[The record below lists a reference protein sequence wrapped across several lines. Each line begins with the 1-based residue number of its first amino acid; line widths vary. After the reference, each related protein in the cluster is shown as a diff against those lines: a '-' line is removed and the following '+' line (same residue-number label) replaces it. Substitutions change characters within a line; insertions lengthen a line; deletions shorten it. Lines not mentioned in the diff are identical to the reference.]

1 MKNPHIRIDKP
12 GKSREELLTCLEKF
26 EKNYSKEI
34 QEYDLQILAIDGGY
48 NIKAEKSVLFMNFY
62 LDAKI
67 IAHDGYFDVNY
78 DTNVPQSKVKEVLNR
93 VEEVLKECW
102 LHNISDELL

>member
-1 MKNPHIRIDKP
+1 MENSYIRIDKL

-34 QEYDLQILAIDGGY
+34 KEYDLRILEIDSGY
-48 NIKAEKSVLFMNFY
+48 NIKVEKSVLFMNFY

-67 IAHDGYFDVNY
+67 IAHDGYFDINY
-78 DTNVPQSKVKEVLNR
+78 DTNVPQGKLKEVLNK
-93 VEEVLKECW
+93 VEEVLEEC
-102 LHNISDELL
+102 

>member
-1 MKNPHIRIDKP
+1 MGKSNIRINKQ

-34 QEYDLQILAIDGGY
+34 KEYDLRILKIDGGY
-48 NIKAEKSVLFMNFY
+48 NIKVEKSVLFMNFY

-67 IAHDGYFDVNY
+67 IALDGYIDINY
-78 DTNVPQSKVKEVLNR
+78 DTNIPQNKVKEVLGK
-93 VEEVLKECW
+93 VTEVLEEC
-102 LHNISDELL
+102 

>member
-1 MKNPHIRIDKP
+1 MGNSNIRIDKS

-34 QEYDLQILAIDGGY
+34 KEYELRILKIDGGF
-48 NIKAEKSVLFMNFY
+48 NIKVEKSILFMNFY

-67 IAHDGYFDVNY
+67 IAHNGYFDINY
-78 DTNVPQSKVKEVLNR
+78 DTNVPQSKVKEVLNQ
-93 VEEVLKECW
+93 VEEVLEEC
-102 LHNISDELL
+102 

>member
-1 MKNPHIRIDKP
+1 MGNSNIRIDKS

-34 QEYDLQILAIDGGY
+34 KEYELRILKIDGGF
-48 NIKAEKSVLFMNFY
+48 NIKVEKSILFMNFY

-67 IAHDGYFDVNY
+67 IAHNGYFDVNY
-78 DTNVPQSKVKEVLNR
+78 DTNVPQSKVKEVLNQ
-93 VEEVLKECW
+93 VEEVLEEC
-102 LHNISDELL
+102 

>member
-1 MKNPHIRIDKP
+1 MGKSNIRINKQ

-34 QEYDLQILAIDGGY
+34 KEHDLRILKIDGGY
-48 NIKAEKSVLFMNFY
+48 NIKVEKSVLFMNFY

-67 IAHDGYFDVNY
+67 IALDGYIDINY
-78 DTNVPQSKVKEVLNR
+78 DTNIPQNKVKEVLGK
-93 VEEVLKECW
+93 VTEVLEEC
-102 LHNISDELL
+102 

>member
-1 MKNPHIRIDKP
+1 MGSSNIRIDKP

-26 EKNYSKEI
+26 EKNYNKEI
-34 QEYDLQILAIDGGY
+34 KEYDIQILEIDGGY

-67 IAHDGYFDVNY
+67 IAHDGYFDISY
-78 DTNVPQSKVKEVLNR
+78 DTNVPQSKVDEVLNK
-93 VEEVLKECW
+93 VEDVLEKC
-102 LHNISDELL
+102 

>member
-1 MKNPHIRIDKP
+1 MGNSNIRIDKP

-34 QEYDLQILAIDGGY
+34 KEYELRILKIDGGF
-48 NIKAEKSVLFMNFY
+48 NIKVEKSILFMNFY

-67 IAHDGYFDVNY
+67 IAHNGYFDINY
-78 DTNVPQSKVKEVLNR
+78 DTNVPQSKVKEVLNQ
-93 VEEVLKECW
+93 VEEVLE
-102 LHNISDELL
+102 EY

>member
-1 MKNPHIRIDKP
+1 MENSHIRIDKP

-34 QEYDLQILAIDGGY
+34 KEYDLRILEIDSGY
-48 NIKAEKSVLFMNFY
+48 NIKVEKSVLFMNFY

-67 IAHDGYFDVNY
+67 IAHDGYFDINY
-78 DTNVPQSKVKEVLNR
+78 DTNVPQGKLKEVLNK
-93 VEEVLKECW
+93 VEEVLEEC
-102 LHNISDELL
+102 